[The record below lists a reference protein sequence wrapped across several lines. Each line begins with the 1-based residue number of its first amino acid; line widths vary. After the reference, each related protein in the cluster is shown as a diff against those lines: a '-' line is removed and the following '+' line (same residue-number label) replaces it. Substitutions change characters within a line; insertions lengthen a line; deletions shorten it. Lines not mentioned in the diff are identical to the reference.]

1 MEKLSNNIAENVKRI
16 RWEIDEAAIAAGR
29 KPEEVRLMAVTKTQP
44 AALVNLAIA
53 AGINLLGENRAQEL
67 SEKYE
72 DYDKENVDIHFI
84 GHLQTNKVKQVVGK
98 ANMIES
104 VGSLKL
110 AREISKFSQKMD
122 VTTQVLVQINIGDED
137 TKGGIAP
144 SQVEELIRQ
153 IAPLPGIQVQGL
165 MAIPPIWNSSSEN
178 EGYFARMHEI
188 LVDIKGKKI
197 DNVNMEVLSMG
208 MSGDF
213 AAAIRHGSTLVRLG
227 SAIFGSR
234 NDQ

>member
-1 MEKLSNNIAENVKRI
+1 MEKLLNSMAENVKRI

-98 ANMIES
+98 VKMIES

-153 IAPLPGIQVQGL
+153 MAPLPGIQVQGL

>member
-1 MEKLSNNIAENVKRI
+1 MEKLLNSMAENVKRI

-98 ANMIES
+98 
-104 VGSLKL
+104 V
-110 AREISKFSQKMD
+110 
-122 VTTQVLVQINIGDED
+122 
-137 TKGGIAP
+137 
-144 SQVEELIRQ
+144 
-153 IAPLPGIQVQGL
+153 
-165 MAIPPIWNSSSEN
+165 
-178 EGYFARMHEI
+178 
-188 LVDIKGKKI
+188 KI
-197 DNVNMEVLSMG
+197 
-208 MSGDF
+208 
-213 AAAIRHGSTLVRLG
+213 
-227 SAIFGSR
+227 
-234 NDQ
+234 